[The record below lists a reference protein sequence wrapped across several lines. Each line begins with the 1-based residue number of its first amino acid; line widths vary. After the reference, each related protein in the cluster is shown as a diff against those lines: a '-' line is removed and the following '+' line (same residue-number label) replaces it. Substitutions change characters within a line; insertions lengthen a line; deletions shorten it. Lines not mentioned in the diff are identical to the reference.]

1 MFSRELTAASTK
13 PIVLGILAQGES
25 YGYDIIQQ
33 VKTLSGDQIQWA
45 EGALYPVL
53 HRLERQGLIESF
65 WRVSEQ
71 GRKRKYYRPTRDG
84 RRAFAQEHMQWQ
96 LATQMLSQLW
106 IPQAQLT

>member
-13 PIVLGILAQGES
+13 PIVLGILARSES

-33 VKTLSGDQIQWA
+33 VKALSDDQIQWA

-71 GRKRKYYRPTRDG
+71 GRRRKYYRLTQDG
-84 RRAFAQEHMQWQ
+84 KRALAQEHSQWQ
-96 LATQMLSQLW
+96 LAIQVLNQLW
-106 IPQAQLT
+106 IPQPRLT

>member
-13 PIVLGILAQGES
+13 PIILGILAQGES

-33 VKTLSGDQIQWA
+33 VRALSDDQVHWA

-53 HRLERQGLIESF
+53 HRLERQGLVESL

-71 GRKRKYYRPTRDG
+71 GRRRKYYCLTQDG
-84 RRAFAQEHMQWQ
+84 KHALAQEHSQWQ
-96 LATQMLSQLW
+96 LATQVLNQLW
-106 IPQAQLT
+106 PVQPRLT